1 MPNLSAIDLA
11 MFLLETPERPANVGP
26 LLLLRPP
33 KSASENFAER
43 LRANMMKCEPGPP
56 FNYRLN
62 MSLTRMPRVEPMA
75 SSDLSAHV
83 HRLTL
88 KGDGTIDEL
97 LATVCELH
105 EKPLPREGL
114 LWQHYIIDGLA
125 DGRVAL
131 YGKVHHGI
139 IDGRSGVQVLAQS
152 MSADPADIEVRPMWV
167 GLPASNTAPREQSAL
182 ISVDALLGVGK
193 AAYAVVSAG
202 VSLFR
207 ILLAQ
212 GMRYVGLG
220 EQALDLPY
228 VGVPDVLTGPASSK
242 RNFAFTT
249 LPLQELKSL
258 SKATDATIND
268 LLLAVLD
275 GAMSRYLASQSKR
288 PKKPLVVDMPVALSG
303 ASGANQI
310 AVLQFAIGKAG
321 TTMQQ
326 RLAAIRKETARVKAV
341 VSKNSAGALMFYSL
355 LAHAIPTLQEL
366 LGVRRPLRLSNLVFT
381 NPFGFTGRQ
390 YLMGAE
396 VELALPIAVIPAGQM
411 LTVAALTLGD
421 KVQLAFLG
429 IPGAIDRISDL
440 AKFTREAFE
449 QLKTELQPEAG
460 TDRAKSGSLSI
471 ASVASSPESL

>member
-1 MPNLSAIDLA
+1 

-33 KSASENFAER
+33 KSAGNGFVDR
-43 LRANMMKCEPGPP
+43 LHKSMMACEPGAP
-56 FNYRLN
+56 FNYKLN
-62 MSLTRMPRVEPMA
+62 LSFTRMPRVEPTA
-75 SSDLSAHV
+75 NIDLSAHV

-88 KGDGTIDEL
+88 KGDGSIDEL
-97 LATVCELH
+97 LAKVCELH
-105 EKPLPREGL
+105 ETPLRREGL

-139 IDGRSGVQVLAQS
+139 IDGRSGVQALAQS
-152 MSADPADIEVRPMWV
+152 MSTDPADIEVRPMWL
-167 GLPASNTAPREQSAL
+167 GLLASNAAPRKQSAL
-182 ISVDALLGVGK
+182 ITIDALLGAGK
-193 AAYAVVSAG
+193 AAYGLVSSG

-207 ILLAQ
+207 MLLAQ
-212 GMRYVGLG
+212 GMRCVGLG
-220 EQALDLPY
+220 GHALDLPY

-258 SKATDATIND
+258 GKAADATIND

-288 PKKPLVVDMPVALSG
+288 PMKPLVVDMPVALSG

-355 LAHAIPTLQEL
+355 LVHAIPTLQEL

-396 VELALPIAVIPAGQM
+396 VELALPMAVIPAGQM
-411 LTVAALTLGD
+411 LTIAALTLGD
-421 KVQLAFLG
+421 TLQLAFLG
-429 IPGAIDRISDL
+429 IPGAINRIDDL

-449 QLKTELQPEAG
+449 QLNTELQPEHG
-460 TDRAKSGSLSI
+460 GGRATSGKLSI
-471 ASVASSPESL
+471 VSVASPPESL